1 MKSYPARRRM
11 HRASAPTVS
20 GSSQQFNRRSA
31 RNFSSQQRLSAVKS
45 TRVERR
51 AYIREKIISDRQGR
65 PHAARGL
72 LAKKRRSGRG
82 EFVRLFSSSGS
93 CYPRFSIAFDSIRRS
108 ASRGATAYIYRFKPS
123 LDVMEQMMENDVDG
137 VVDEVTDRGNL

>member
-93 CYPRFSIAFDSIRRS
+93 CYPAPFLHSIRRS

-137 VVDEVTDRGNL
+137 VADEVTDRGNL